1 MFRTFIDNLRK
12 NLEKNKEMQENLK
25 AFEEERDRIVKN
37 DAVKLFKEK
46 LSGTQVCVNLF
57 YPSPHL
63 PLSSIAM
70 VDYCYS

>member
-1 MFRTFIDNLRK
+1 MLRYESSGKGSDRTPADGGVFRTFIDNLRK

-46 LSGTQVCVNLF
+46 LSGTQVH
-57 YPSPHL
+57 YG
-63 PLSSIAM
+63 
-70 VDYCYS
+70 